1 MFRKNHR
8 QHKKLHNQAYL
19 AFDAGDLQTAAD
31 KFAELAKAH
40 PDNAQYRYMLGL
52 AAKYRM
58 DWALSLQ
65 ANLAAIACAPE
76 FDEAAHWNAAIAA
89 TALHDW
95 QTARQLWAACGIPL
109 PEGEGEIETNFGT
122 AVLRLNPWADGECVY
137 ARRIDPCR
145 SRIINIPPCPK
156 AATARA
162 TSYYTTAHPPA
173 GAPTAKAAKSW
184 YSTHWN
190 VGGSRPAKPTPL
202 SYNARLKPIRTH
214 CPNNR
219 CTQAP
224 TPKIG
229 PAASASSACAA
240 ATARRTITNIT
251 HLPNRAHGRPSAASA
266 SPPEVWPTHKH
277 CWTTGRHRQ
286 TAGRFGKSSRRI
298 TPCLGIPKAASGGK
312 TTMKTTNRHAKRRGI
327 PPSA

>member
-31 KFAELAKAH
+31 KFAELAKVH

-95 QTARQLWAACGIPL
+95 QTA
-109 PEGEGEIETNFGT
+109 
-122 AVLRLNPWADGECVY
+122 
-137 ARRIDPCR
+137 
-145 SRIINIPPCPK
+145 
-156 AATARA
+156 
-162 TSYYTTAHPPA
+162 HPPA

-190 VGGSRPAKPTPL
+190 VGGSR
-202 SYNARLKPIRTH
+202 RTK
-214 CPNNR
+214 
-219 CTQAP
+219 P

-229 PAASASSACAA
+229 QAASASSACAA
-240 ATARRTITNIT
+240 ATAHRTITNIT

-312 TTMKTTNRHAKRRGI
+312 ITVETTNRHAKRRGT
-327 PPSA
+327 PPAA

>member
-76 FDEAAHWNAAIAA
+76 FDEAAHWNATIAA

-95 QTARQLWAACGIPL
+95 QTVRQLWAACGIPL
-109 PEGEGEIETNFGT
+109 PEGEGEGEIEADFGT

-137 ARRIDPCR
+137 ARRIDPGR
-145 SRIINIPPCPK
+145 SRIINIPPP
-156 AATARA
+156 AR
-162 TSYYTTAHPPA
+162 
-173 GAPTAKAAKSW
+173 K
-184 YSTHWN
+184 
-190 VGGSRPAKPTPL
+190 
-202 SYNARLKPIRTH
+202 RLPH
-214 CPNNR
+214 
-219 CTQAP
+219 
-224 TPKIG
+224 
-229 PAASASSACAA
+229 
-240 ATARRTITNIT
+240 
-251 HLPNRAHGRPSAASA
+251 
-266 SPPEVWPTHKH
+266 
-277 CWTTGRHRQ
+277 GRHR
-286 TAGRFGKSSRRI
+286 TTRRRI
-298 TPCLGIPKAASGGK
+298 HRQARRRPRRRSLGIQRIGTLAAV
-312 TTMKTTNRHAKRRGI
+312 
-327 PPSA
+327 

>member
-8 QHKKLHNQAYL
+8 QHKKLHNQAYQ

-109 PEGEGEIETNFGT
+109 PEGEGEIETDFGT
-122 AVLRLNPWADGECVY
+122 AVLRLNPGQTASASMPAESTP
-137 ARRIDPCR
+137 AAPA
-145 SRIINIPPCPK
+145 SSTSPCPK
-156 AATARA
+156 AATAWA
-162 TSYYTTAHPPA
+162 TSCCTTAHPPA

-190 VGGSRPAKPTPL
+190 VGGSRPAKSTPL
-202 SYNARLKPIRTH
+202 SYNAHLKPIRTH

-219 CTQAP
+219 CTPTP

-229 PAASASSACAA
+229 QAASASSACAA

-251 HLPNRAHGRPSAASA
+251 YLPNRAHGRPNAASA

-277 CWTTGRHRQ
+277 C
-286 TAGRFGKSSRRI
+286 
-298 TPCLGIPKAASGGK
+298 
-312 TTMKTTNRHAKRRGI
+312 
-327 PPSA
+327 

>member
-31 KFAELAKAH
+31 KFAELAKVH

-109 PEGEGEIETNFGT
+109 PEGEGEIETDFGT

-145 SRIINIPPCPK
+145 SRIINVPLPESGYRMGDIILHD
-156 AATARA
+156 ASTGRRA
-162 TSYYTTAHPPA
+162 D
-173 GAPTAKAAKSW
+173 GQ
-184 YSTHWN
+184 
-190 VGGSRPAKPTPL
+190 GSEVLVFNALERWRQSPRQTYPL

-219 CTQAP
+219 CTPTP

-229 PAASASSACAA
+229 QAASASSACAA
-240 ATARRTITNIT
+240 AMARRTITNIT

-266 SPPEVWPTHKH
+266 SPPEVWPTHKR

-327 PPSA
+327 PPAA

>member
-1 MFRKNHR
+1 MRQTDVSNPPYPIKNMFRKNHR

-109 PEGEGEIETNFGT
+109 PEGEGEIEADFGT
-122 AVLRLNPWADGECVY
+122 AVLRLNPWAGGECVY

-145 SRIINIPPCPK
+145 SRIINVPLPESGYRMGDIVLHDGASTGRRADGQGGEVLVFNALERWRQSPRQTYAAFVQCPSE
-156 AATARA
+156 ADSHALSEQSLHTDTYAEDW
-162 TSYYTTAHPPA
+162 TSSISFICLRCSY
-173 GAPTAKAAKSW
+173 G
-184 YSTHWN
+184 
-190 VGGSRPAKPTPL
+190 TP
-202 SYNARLKPIRTH
+202 H
-214 CPNNR
+214 DHEHHV
-219 CTQAP
+219 
-224 TPKIG
+224 
-229 PAASASSACAA
+229 SA
-240 ATARRTITNIT
+240 
-251 HLPNRAHGRPSAASA
+251 NRAHGRPNAASA

-277 CWTTGRHRQ
+277 C
-286 TAGRFGKSSRRI
+286 
-298 TPCLGIPKAASGGK
+298 
-312 TTMKTTNRHAKRRGI
+312 
-327 PPSA
+327 

>member
-76 FDEAAHWNAAIAA
+76 FDEAAHWNASTAA

-95 QTARQLWAACGIPL
+95 Q
-109 PEGEGEIETNFGT
+109 
-122 AVLRLNPWADGECVY
+122 
-137 ARRIDPCR
+137 
-145 SRIINIPPCPK
+145 
-156 AATARA
+156 
-162 TSYYTTAHPPA
+162 TAHPPA

-298 TPCLGIPKAASGGK
+298 TPSLGIPKAASGGK

>member
-40 PDNAQYRYMLGL
+40 PGDAQYRYMLGL

-109 PEGEGEIETNFGT
+109 PEGEGEGEIETDFGT

-145 SRIINIPPCPK
+145 SRIINVPLPESGYRMGDIVLHDGASTGRRADGQGGEVLVFNALERWRQYK
-156 AATARA
+156 AAAFA
-162 TSYYTTAHPPA
+162 QIYP
-173 GAPTAKAAKSW
+173 
-184 YSTHWN
+184 
-190 VGGSRPAKPTPL
+190 
-202 SYNARLKPIRTH
+202 RLMV
-214 CPNNR
+214 
-219 CTQAP
+219 
-224 TPKIG
+224 
-229 PAASASSACAA
+229 S
-240 ATARRTITNIT
+240 
-251 HLPNRAHGRPSAASA
+251 
-266 SPPEVWPTHKH
+266 
-277 CWTTGRHRQ
+277 
-286 TAGRFGKSSRRI
+286 
-298 TPCLGIPKAASGGK
+298 
-312 TTMKTTNRHAKRRGI
+312 
-327 PPSA
+327 

>member
-31 KFAELAKAH
+31 KFAELAKVH

-58 DWALSLQ
+58 DWGLSLQ

-109 PEGEGEIETNFGT
+109 PEGEGEIETDFGT

-145 SRIINIPPCPK
+145 SRIINV
-156 AATARA
+156 
-162 TSYYTTAHPPA
+162 PPA
-173 GAPTAKAAKSW
+173 RK
-184 YSTHWN
+184 
-190 VGGSRPAKPTPL
+190 
-202 SYNARLKPIRTH
+202 RLPHGRH
-214 CPNNR
+214 R
-219 CTQAP
+219 
-224 TPKIG
+224 
-229 PAASASSACAA
+229 
-240 ATARRTITNIT
+240 TARRRI
-251 HLPNRAHGRPSAASA
+251 
-266 SPPEVWPTHKH
+266 
-277 CWTTGRHRQ
+277 HRQ
-286 TAGRFGKSSRRI
+286 ARRR
-298 TPCLGIPKAASGGK
+298 PRQRSLGIQRIGTLAAVAPPNLRRFR
-312 TTMKTTNRHAKRRGI
+312 TM
-327 PPSA
+327 PV

>member
-52 AAKYRM
+52 AAKYGM

-109 PEGEGEIETNFGT
+109 PEGEGEICANFGT
-122 AVLRLNPWADGECVY
+122 AVLRLNAWEDGECVY

-145 SRIINIPPCPK
+145 ARITNVPLPESGYRFGDIVL
-156 AATARA
+156 
-162 TSYYTTAHPPA
+162 HD
-173 GAPTAKAAKSW
+173 GAPTGTRPDGLGGEVSVFNALERWHQSPHDTYAAFVRCPDEADSAALSELSLDTDTYAEDW
-184 YSTHWN
+184 TRSIRFICLRCSYGN
-190 VGGSRPAKPTPL
+190 TPHEHE
-202 SYNARLKPIRTH
+202 SS
-214 CPNNR
+214 
-219 CTQAP
+219 
-224 TPKIG
+224 
-229 PAASASSACAA
+229 PAAPESWQPERSFGIAA
-240 ATARRTITNIT
+240 RNLSDVQALLNRWAAQGRGREILEVAPQNYP
-251 HLPNRAHGRPSAASA
+251 LPPL
-266 SPPEVWPTHKH
+266 PENCVYWETYD
-277 CWTTGRHRQ
+277 G
-286 TAGRFGKSSRRI
+286 
-298 TPCLGIPKAASGGK
+298 
-312 TTMKTTNRHAKRRGI
+312 
-327 PPSA
+327 

>member
-8 QHKKLHNQAYL
+8 QHKKLHNQAYQ
-19 AFDAGDLQTAAD
+19 AFDAGNLQTAAD

-95 QTARQLWAACGIPL
+95 QTVRQLWAACGIPL
-109 PEGEGEIETNFGT
+109 PEGEGEGEIEADFGT

-190 VGGSRPAKPTPL
+190 VGGS
-202 SYNARLKPIRTH
+202 IRRQL
-214 CPNNR
+214 CPNLSPFNGLLNGDYFI
-219 CTQAP
+219 P
-224 TPKIG
+224 LKIVCR
-229 PAASASSACAA
+229 SLSEL
-240 ATARRTITNIT
+240 IN
-251 HLPNRAHGRPSAASA
+251 
-266 SPPEVWPTHKH
+266 
-277 CWTTGRHRQ
+277 
-286 TAGRFGKSSRRI
+286 
-298 TPCLGIPKAASGGK
+298 
-312 TTMKTTNRHAKRRGI
+312 
-327 PPSA
+327 

>member
-1 MFRKNHR
+1 MRATCKPPPTNSR
-8 QHKKLHNQAYL
+8 NSPKRIPTMPNTATCS
-19 AFDAGDLQTAAD
+19 DLPPNTAWTG
-31 KFAELAKAH
+31 H
-40 PDNAQYRYMLGL
+40 CRYMLGL

-190 VGGSRPAKPTPL
+190 VGGS
-202 SYNARLKPIRTH
+202 IRRQL
-214 CPNNR
+214 CPNLSPFNGLLNGDYFI
-219 CTQAP
+219 P
-224 TPKIG
+224 LKIVCR
-229 PAASASSACAA
+229 SLSEL
-240 ATARRTITNIT
+240 IN
-251 HLPNRAHGRPSAASA
+251 
-266 SPPEVWPTHKH
+266 
-277 CWTTGRHRQ
+277 
-286 TAGRFGKSSRRI
+286 
-298 TPCLGIPKAASGGK
+298 
-312 TTMKTTNRHAKRRGI
+312 
-327 PPSA
+327 

>member
-19 AFDAGDLQTAAD
+19 AFDAGDLQTAAV
-31 KFAELAKAH
+31 KFAQLAKAH

-109 PEGEGEIETNFGT
+109 PEGEGEIEADFGT
-122 AVLRLNPWADGECVY
+122 AVLRLNPWAGGECVY

-145 SRIINIPPCPK
+145 SRIINVPLPESGYRMGDIVLHDGASTGRRADGQGGEVLVFNALERWRQYK
-156 AATARA
+156 AAAFA
-162 TSYYTTAHPPA
+162 QIYP
-173 GAPTAKAAKSW
+173 
-184 YSTHWN
+184 
-190 VGGSRPAKPTPL
+190 
-202 SYNARLKPIRTH
+202 RLMV
-214 CPNNR
+214 
-219 CTQAP
+219 
-224 TPKIG
+224 
-229 PAASASSACAA
+229 S
-240 ATARRTITNIT
+240 
-251 HLPNRAHGRPSAASA
+251 
-266 SPPEVWPTHKH
+266 
-277 CWTTGRHRQ
+277 
-286 TAGRFGKSSRRI
+286 
-298 TPCLGIPKAASGGK
+298 
-312 TTMKTTNRHAKRRGI
+312 
-327 PPSA
+327 

>member
-8 QHKKLHNQAYL
+8 QHKKLHNQAYQ
-19 AFDAGDLQTAAD
+19 AFDAGNLQTAAD
-31 KFAELAKAH
+31 KFAELAKVH

-109 PEGEGEIETNFGT
+109 PEGGGEIETDFGT

-145 SRIINIPPCPK
+145 SRIVNV
-156 AATARA
+156 
-162 TSYYTTAHPPA
+162 PPA
-173 GAPTAKAAKSW
+173 
-184 YSTHWN
+184 
-190 VGGSRPAKPTPL
+190 RQ
-202 SYNARLKPIRTH
+202 RLPHGRH
-214 CPNNR
+214 R
-219 CTQAP
+219 
-224 TPKIG
+224 
-229 PAASASSACAA
+229 
-240 ATARRTITNIT
+240 TARRRI
-251 HLPNRAHGRPSAASA
+251 
-266 SPPEVWPTHKH
+266 
-277 CWTTGRHRQ
+277 HRQ
-286 TAGRFGKSSRRI
+286 ARRR
-298 TPCLGIPKAASGGK
+298 PRRRSLGIQRIGTLAAVAPPNLRRFR
-312 TTMKTTNRHAKRRGI
+312 TM
-327 PPSA
+327 PV

>member
-1 MFRKNHR
+1 MRQTDVSNPPYPIKNMFRKNHR

-31 KFAELAKAH
+31 KFAELAKVH

-109 PEGEGEIETNFGT
+109 PEGEGEIETDFGT

-145 SRIINIPPCPK
+145 SRIVNVPLPESGYRMGDIVLHDGASTGRRADGQGGEVLVFNALERWRQYK
-156 AATARA
+156 AAAFA
-162 TSYYTTAHPPA
+162 QIYP
-173 GAPTAKAAKSW
+173 
-184 YSTHWN
+184 
-190 VGGSRPAKPTPL
+190 
-202 SYNARLKPIRTH
+202 RLMV
-214 CPNNR
+214 
-219 CTQAP
+219 
-224 TPKIG
+224 
-229 PAASASSACAA
+229 S
-240 ATARRTITNIT
+240 
-251 HLPNRAHGRPSAASA
+251 
-266 SPPEVWPTHKH
+266 
-277 CWTTGRHRQ
+277 
-286 TAGRFGKSSRRI
+286 
-298 TPCLGIPKAASGGK
+298 
-312 TTMKTTNRHAKRRGI
+312 
-327 PPSA
+327 

>member
-109 PEGEGEIETNFGT
+109 PEGVGEIETDFGT

-145 SRIINIPPCPK
+145 SRIVNVPLPESGYRMGDIVLHDGASTGRRADGQGGEVLVFNALERWRQYK
-156 AATARA
+156 AAAFA
-162 TSYYTTAHPPA
+162 QIYP
-173 GAPTAKAAKSW
+173 
-184 YSTHWN
+184 
-190 VGGSRPAKPTPL
+190 
-202 SYNARLKPIRTH
+202 RLMV
-214 CPNNR
+214 
-219 CTQAP
+219 
-224 TPKIG
+224 
-229 PAASASSACAA
+229 S
-240 ATARRTITNIT
+240 
-251 HLPNRAHGRPSAASA
+251 
-266 SPPEVWPTHKH
+266 
-277 CWTTGRHRQ
+277 
-286 TAGRFGKSSRRI
+286 
-298 TPCLGIPKAASGGK
+298 
-312 TTMKTTNRHAKRRGI
+312 
-327 PPSA
+327 

>member
-95 QTARQLWAACGIPL
+95 QTVRQLWAACGIPL
-109 PEGEGEIETNFGT
+109 PEGEGEGEIEADFGT

-145 SRIINIPPCPK
+145 SRIINIPPP
-156 AATARA
+156 AR
-162 TSYYTTAHPPA
+162 
-173 GAPTAKAAKSW
+173 K
-184 YSTHWN
+184 
-190 VGGSRPAKPTPL
+190 
-202 SYNARLKPIRTH
+202 RLPH
-214 CPNNR
+214 
-219 CTQAP
+219 
-224 TPKIG
+224 
-229 PAASASSACAA
+229 
-240 ATARRTITNIT
+240 
-251 HLPNRAHGRPSAASA
+251 
-266 SPPEVWPTHKH
+266 
-277 CWTTGRHRQ
+277 GRHR
-286 TAGRFGKSSRRI
+286 TTRRRI
-298 TPCLGIPKAASGGK
+298 HRQARRRPRRRSLGIQRIGTLAAV
-312 TTMKTTNRHAKRRGI
+312 
-327 PPSA
+327 

>member
-31 KFAELAKAH
+31 KFAELAKVH

-109 PEGEGEIETNFGT
+109 PEGKGEIETDFGT

-145 SRIINIPPCPK
+145 SRIINVPLPESGYRMGDIVLHDGASTGRRTDGQSGEVLVFNALECWRQSPNQTY
-156 AATARA
+156 AEDW
-162 TSYYTTAHPPA
+162 TSSISFICLRCSY
-173 GAPTAKAAKSW
+173 G
-184 YSTHWN
+184 
-190 VGGSRPAKPTPL
+190 TPH
-202 SYNARLKPIRTH
+202 NH
-214 CPNNR
+214 EHH
-219 CTQAP
+219 
-224 TPKIG
+224 
-229 PAASASSACAA
+229 ASAEPGAWQAERSFGIATRSLADAQALLDDWAA
-240 ATARRTITNIT
+240 QADGRAVWEIVPQDYP
-251 HLPNRAHGRPSAASA
+251 LPRH
-266 SPPEVWPTHKH
+266 PE
-277 CWTTGRHRQ
+277 
-286 TAGRFGKSSRRI
+286 S
-298 TPCLGIPKAASGGK
+298 GIWWK
-312 TTMKTTNRHAKRRGI
+312 NHDEDDE
-327 PPSA
+327 